1 MSQKFSP
8 YCDSESQAERVCA
21 GNGDSSTVR
30 KFGEAIH
37 EVNGEAREEDAADYI
52 LRTWGAAVLRPYK
65 VLQNADDL
73 AEFRSG

>member
-1 MSQKFSP
+1 M
-8 YCDSESQAERVCA
+8 
-21 GNGDSSTVR
+21 R